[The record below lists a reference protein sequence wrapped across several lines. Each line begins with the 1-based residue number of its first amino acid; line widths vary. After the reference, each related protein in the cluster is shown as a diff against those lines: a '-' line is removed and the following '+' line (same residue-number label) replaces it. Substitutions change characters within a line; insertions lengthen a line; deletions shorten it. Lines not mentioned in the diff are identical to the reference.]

1 MTRTIAIGAATL
13 LGLGTG
19 TWWVAGCGSV
29 SCSDNLNCGQSG
41 ADAGDSAVSP
51 GEGGSHVDAGGDALV
66 ATDSPNDATSP
77 EAEAGCTA
85 PTTLDCD
92 GTCVNPTTTINCGTC
107 GNACAGPDAGA
118 GQATCTNGTCGFGCD
133 LDSSTPLVCNGG
145 CVDPTTTINCGTCG
159 HSCAAPVV
167 GTGTAVCT
175 LGTDGGGECSVT
187 CSGSTTETCASA
199 GATSCFAPTDPNH
212 CGSCSNACAGPPS
225 GNGQAAC
232 PSPPSCAVTC
242 NASYHVCNADCL
254 SNADEPSDTTDP
266 CILTETYGV
275 FVSPGGNDTTGTGSR
290 AAPYATVGHAM
301 DAAKTAGLAR
311 VYACG
316 TAGNYGEN
324 LVVGSSRTGV
334 TVYGGLNCTTSPSTW
349 TYSAGN
355 LATVAPASGYA
366 LQVTAAVTFED
377 FAFTS
382 AAATTAGASSIAVF
396 ASNATGVVL
405 ERCNVQAGAG
415 MTGQSQTQAAQ
426 AGTAPMGSPGN
437 APTVGPPEGGTGGA
451 GGSNPS
457 CSSVGGTGG
466 SASSVSGTPNGGNG
480 TPGTANG
487 QTSAQCGTTTAPPT
501 MVATGAAGTEGSGA
515 QDWASFAST
524 GWSPLGGQPGV
535 SAGGVGQGGGGGAAV
550 AVAGTLGGGGGGG
563 AGGCGGS
570 VGAPGGGGGSSI
582 AVLVYESAI
591 TLNTCTLTAAAAGGG
606 GHGAPGQAGQPG
618 GAGGAPGTGAC
629 GGGTGGSGGNG
640 GGGGGGAGGVSAGVV
655 WTGTAP
661 TVSGG
666 TQTPGTAG
674 AAGTNGDGTTTAKA
688 GTAGGV
694 VQFQ

>member
-1 MTRTIAIGAATL
+1 MTRTIAIGCAAV
-13 LGLGTG
+13 LGACAS
-19 TWWVAGCGSV
+19 TWWMAGCGSV
-29 SCSDNLNCGQSG
+29 SCSDNLDCPLSG
-41 ADAGDSAVSP
+41 GDGGDGAVSA
-51 GEGGSHVDAGGDALV
+51 GETGSHVDAGGDALGT
-66 ATDSPNDATSP
+66 TDSPNDATSA

-92 GTCVNPTTTINCGTC
+92 GSCVDPTTTINCGTC
-107 GNACAGPDAGA
+107 GNACGGPDAGA
-118 GQATCTNGTCGFGCD
+118 GQATCTNGACGFGCD
-133 LDSSTPLVCNGG
+133 LDSSTPLVCNGA

-232 PSPPSCAVTC
+232 PTPPSCAVTC
-242 NASYHVCNADCL
+242 NANYHVCNADCL
-254 SNADEPSDTTDP
+254 ANADEPSDTADP
-266 CILTETYGV
+266 CVLTETYGV
-275 FVSPGGNDTTGTGSR
+275 FVSPAGNDTTGTGSR
-290 AAPYATVGHAM
+290 TAPYATVGHAM

-316 TAGNYGEN
+316 TAGHYGEN

-349 TYSAGN
+349 TYSAGDQ
-355 LATVAPASGYA
+355 ATVAPSSGYA

-382 AAATTAGASSIAVF
+382 AAATTTGASSIAVF
-396 ASNATGVVL
+396 ASNATSVVL
-405 ERCNVQAGAG
+405 ERCSVQAAAG
-415 MTGQSQTQAAQ
+415 MTGQSP
-426 AGTAPMGSPGN
+426 TAPSPFAAAAPGGN
-437 APTVGPPEGGTGGA
+437 PGAAPPAGAGGAAVPNPLCPTSIGGA
-451 GGSNPS
+451 GGSAKAGELDGQTGQPGASNA
-457 CSSVGGTGG
+457 GTN
-466 SASSVSGTPNGGNG
+466 AACIGTPSEGGG
-480 TPGTANG
+480 VGASVTTPGTVG
-487 QTSAQCGTTTAPPT
+487 P
-501 MVATGAAGTEGSGA
+501 GAS
-515 QDWASFAST
+515 DWAAFSAT
-524 GWSPLGGQPGV
+524 GWSPTSGATGGTGSIAQ
-535 SAGGVGQGGGGGAAV
+535 
-550 AVAGTLGGGGGGG
+550 GGGGGG
-563 AGGCGGS
+563 AGAAGSVFGGGGSGGAGGCGGT
-570 VGAPGGGGGSSI
+570 GGPPGTSGGSSI
-582 AVLVYESAI
+582 AILSYNSSI
-591 TLNTCTLTAAAAGGG
+591 TFETCTLTAANAGAGGRGAAG
-606 GHGAPGQAGQPG
+606 QSGQPG
-618 GAGGAPGTGAC
+618 GGPGLGGTAACSGGAGGN
-629 GGGTGGSGGNG
+629 GGNG

-661 TVSGG
+661 TISGG
-666 TQTPGTAG
+666 TQTPGAAG

-688 GTAGGV
+688 GIAGGV